1 MKVLPTFL
9 SVLAVAL
16 IICAPNVL
24 ADCPYTEYG
33 WTSAIG
39 AEAFDQA
46 RGIAV
51 DDDGAIYIVGSF
63 EQIVDFDPSKR
74 KDKLKAK
81 GRDGHPDIYLTSYS
95 GEGLYRWTA
104 RIGGSAAEY
113 GDAVTMTP
121 AGDVVLTGAFYEKVD
136 FNPTKRKD
144 KHKSHGGADAFVT
157 LLHPDGSYGWTRT
170 FGGEQSDVGWGTAA
184 DNEGNIIVA
193 GDFMATVDFN
203 PGRGV
208 DNRTSNG
215 GEDVFV
221 TKLGPKGSY
230 QWTRTFG
237 GSLRD
242 TAWGVATDA
251 DGNVIVT
258 GEYRGTV
265 DFDPTEG
272 VDIHTSNGAD
282 DVFITKLGSDGSYHW
297 THTFGG
303 TDINDK
309 GFDVVTDGAGNVYVT
324 GGFVGIVDFDRR
336 GRGDIRV
343 GQGFSDIFVTKRAP
357 DGGYQWTR
365 TIGGTAIEAAFGI
378 ALNDLGSLVIAGNYS
393 GTVDFDFGEGVDQH
407 TSNGGRDVFV
417 TTMTTDG
424 GYVSTQ
430 TFGGSDGN
438 DGAEDVAIDPDG
450 NIVACGLFASQ
461 NVDFD
466 PTSGVDLHSSNG
478 KFDFFITKHYCGQ
491 CEFIERH
498 TVVGKRGKIISTV
511 RALAPGGKVTVECT
525 GPGEPVR
532 QSGEINNENTAK
544 LKFKNLPKGAYECLI
559 TKIKDPDG
567 HPLCQG
573 PLAPRPV
580 TVK

>member
-113 GDAVTMTP
+113 GDAVTVTP

-272 VDIHTSNGAD
+272 VDMHTSNGEED
-282 DVFITKLGSDGSYHW
+282 IFVTKLGPDGSYHW

-309 GFDVVTDGAGNVYVT
+309 GFDVVADRMGNVYVT
-324 GGFVGIVDFDRR
+324 GAFVGRVDFDERGGGDVRVAEGFSDVFITKRRADGSYAWTRTFGGEAVEAGVGIV
-336 GRGDIRV
+336 
-343 GQGFSDIFVTKRAP
+343 SD
-357 DGGYQWTR
+357 GSQ
-365 TIGGTAIEAAFGI
+365 
-378 ALNDLGSLVIAGNYS
+378 SLVVTGNYS
-393 GTVDFDFGEGVDQH
+393 GTVDFDFTEGVDEH
-407 TSNGGRDVFV
+407 TAVGGRDVFV
-417 TTMTTDG
+417 TRITTQG
-424 GYVSTQ
+424 GYVKTDSM
-430 TFGGSDGN
+430 GGTGTDAGLGVAVHADSSIVVVGN
-438 DGAEDVAIDPDG
+438 FTSVA
-450 NIVACGLFASQ
+450 A
-461 NVDFD
+461 DFD
-466 PTSGVDLHSSNG
+466 PTTGVDRRSSNG
-478 KFDFFITKHYCGQ
+478 SKDFFISKHYCGQ

-498 TVVGKRGKIISTV
+498 TAVGKRGKIISTV

-532 QSGEINNENTAK
+532 QSGDINNENTAK